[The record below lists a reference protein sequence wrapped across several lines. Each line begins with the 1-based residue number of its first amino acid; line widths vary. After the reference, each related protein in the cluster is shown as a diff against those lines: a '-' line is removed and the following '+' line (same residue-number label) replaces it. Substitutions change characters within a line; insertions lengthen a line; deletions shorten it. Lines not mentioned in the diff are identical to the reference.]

1 MKEVLYLHYMSS
13 EESDYEEEEDFITGE
28 KDLKLS
34 RYLTKQLPWERTALR
49 NIKSKLDRAYRSS
62 LTPHARAM
70 AKPREVGGV
79 STRPTP
85 DGPSWAVR
93 QLVSTDK

>member
-1 MKEVLYLHYMSS
+1 MKDVLCLDYMSC

-28 KDLKLS
+28 KELKLS

-49 NIKSKLDRAYRSS
+49 NIKSKLDHPYRSS

-70 AKPREVGGV
+70 AKLLRTNKRTTICV
-79 STRPTP
+79 
-85 DGPSWAVR
+85 D
-93 QLVSTDK
+93 